1 MSEPEAILSF
11 WLQDIGEGGWYV
23 ADDAIDS
30 EIRDRFLPAWE
41 AAHRGEREFWLNG
54 PRGALAYLILTDQF
68 PRNLFRGDA
77 GAFATDARARA
88 GARLA
93 LGQGWDLAVKEPER
107 VFFYMP
113 FEHSEDTDDQDLAV
127 RLIAERMPERGAGY
141 HLHARAHAEI
151 IRRFGRFPFRN
162 AALGRNNTAEERAFL
177 DSGGYGQIVRQ
188 LQADVDAV

>member
-11 WLQDIGEGGWYV
+11 WLHDIGEGGWYV
-23 ADDAIDS
+23 ADDAIDA
-30 EIRDRFLPAWE
+30 EIRGRFLPAWE
-41 AAHRGEREFWLNG
+41 AAHRGDREFWLNG
-54 PRGALAYLILTDQF
+54 PRGALAYLVLTDQF

-77 GAFATDARARA
+77 AAFATDARARA

-113 FEHSEDTDDQDLAV
+113 FEHSEDADDQDLAV
-127 RLIAERMPERGAGY
+127 QLIAERMPDRGASY

-162 AALGRNNTAEERAFL
+162 AALGRTSTAEERAFL

-188 LQADVDAV
+188 LQAHADPT